1 MMITKTL
8 WKDMIRAIKKSKGR
22 FFSLM
27 CLMALGSF
35 ALVGLKVTGPD
46 MERTASHYLEKQQVM
61 DMAVLA
67 SHQFSQ
73 EDRKELNSLKDV
85 VLEYGHLIDLNIT
98 KNQQALRLYSL
109 PNKLSKPLLVE
120 GHWPKQDTE
129 IVLSTTLEKSYQLG
143 DTIRVTLPSKG
154 LLTSERFRVVGFA
167 HSSELWSKSNLGGGF
182 GR

>member
-98 KNQQALRLYSL
+98 KTSKLLGYTVFQISCQNHFWLRALAKARHRNCLIY
-109 PNKLSKPLLVE
+109 
-120 GHWPKQDTE
+120 H
-129 IVLSTTLEKSYQLG
+129 
-143 DTIRVTLPSKG
+143 
-154 LLTSERFRVVGFA
+154 A
-167 HSSELWSKSNLGGGF
+167 
-182 GR
+182 

>member
-1 MMITKTL
+1 MFNGF
-8 WKDMIRAIKKSKGR
+8 R
-22 FFSLM
+22 
-27 CLMALGSF
+27 SF

-120 GHWPKQDTE
+120 GIGQSKTQK
-129 IVLSTTLEKSYQLG
+129 LSY
-143 DTIRVTLPSKG
+143 LPRLKKLSARRHDKG
-154 LLTSERFRVVGFA
+154 NTA
-167 HSSELWSKSNLGGGF
+167 
-182 GR
+182 